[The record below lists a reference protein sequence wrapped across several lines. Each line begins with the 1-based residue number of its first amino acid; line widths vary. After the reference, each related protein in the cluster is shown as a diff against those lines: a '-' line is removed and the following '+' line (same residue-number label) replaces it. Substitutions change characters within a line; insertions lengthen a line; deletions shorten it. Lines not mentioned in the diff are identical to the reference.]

1 MNFTQSIVLFDVSAV
16 LIMVIL
22 AYLSR
27 PLGVALK
34 IPPYYRLLYLTSL
47 VIALPAIGET
57 IGNDQALHIPAGHT
71 DAPAVFFGHLPAFL
85 VCLKYWNWLFGNFFR
100 K

>member
-1 MNFTQSIVLFDVSAV
+1 MSITHSIVLFDVSAV

-34 IPPYYRLLYLTSL
+34 IPPYYRLLYVTSFI
-47 VIALPAIGET
+47 IALTAIGET
-57 IGNDQALHIPAGHT
+57 IGSDLALHIPQGIPMLLRFVSA
-71 DAPAVFFGHLPAFL
+71 LIAFL
-85 VCLKYWNWLFGNFFR
+85 VCLKYWNWAFSEYFR

>member
-1 MNFTQSIVLFDVSAV
+1 MSFTQSIVLFDASAI

-34 IPPYYRLLYLTSL
+34 IPPYYRLLYLTSI
-47 VIALPAIGET
+47 VIALTAAGET
-57 IGNDQALHIPAGHT
+57 IGNDLAIHIPQSIPMLLRFLSA
-71 DAPAVFFGHLPAFL
+71 LLAFW
-85 VCLKYWNWLFGNFFR
+85 VCLKYWKWAFSEFFR

>member
-1 MNFTQSIVLFDVSAV
+1 MTITLSIILFDAAAI

-47 VIALPAIGET
+47 IIALTAVGEAV
-57 IGNDQALHIPAGHT
+57 GKDLGLHIPQGVPMLLRFVSALT
-71 DAPAVFFGHLPAFL
+71 AFL
-85 VCLKYWNWLFGNFFR
+85 VCLKYWNWAFSEYFR

>member
-1 MNFTQSIVLFDVSAV
+1 MNFSQGIVLFDVSAI

-47 VIALPAIGET
+47 VIALTAIGET
-57 IGNDQALHIPAGHT
+57 IGNDQALHIPQAI
-71 DAPAVFFGHLPAFL
+71 PMLLRFFSALTAFL
-85 VCLKYWNWLFGNFFR
+85 VCLKYWNWAFSEFFR
-100 K
+100 T

>member
-1 MNFTQSIVLFDVSAV
+1 MSFTHSIVLFDASAILV
-16 LIMVIL
+16 MVIL

-27 PLGVALK
+27 PLGEALK

-47 VIALPAIGET
+47 IIALTATGET
-57 IGNDQALHIPAGHT
+57 IGNDLALHFPQGIPMLLRFVSALT
-71 DAPAVFFGHLPAFL
+71 AFL
-85 VCLKYWNWLFGNFFR
+85 VCLKYWNWAFSEYFR

>member
-1 MNFTQSIVLFDVSAV
+1 MSFTHSIALFDASAV

-27 PLGVALK
+27 PLGEALK

-47 VIALPAIGET
+47 VIALTAIGET
-57 IGNDQALHIPAGHT
+57 IGNDLAFHIPQSITMLLRFLSA
-71 DAPAVFFGHLPAFL
+71 LIAFV
-85 VCLKYWNWLFGNFFR
+85 VCLKYWKWAFSEFFR